1 MRLNILV
8 TMPRGEIFDTF
19 FGRERILELEALG
32 TVEWNEGCE
41 QFSQEE
47 LCERIAGKDICVT
60 GWGSPLFDEKVL
72 AHADRLKLIAHTG
85 GSVKPI
91 VTDAVYERGI
101 RVVSGNRVFA
111 ESVAEGV
118 IAYALAALRDIPYY
132 SAQVKAGFWRP
143 KFENRGLLDRSVGIV
158 GYGMIAGYVVQMLE
172 PFHSRIKVFSRHI
185 SEEELK
191 RHNMQK
197 AELDEIFSTC
207 DIISIH
213 CGMTAENY
221 HLVTG
226 DLLKKMKPGALLI
239 NTARGPIIEENAL
252 VKALQEQD
260 IRAVLDVF
268 DIEPLPVD
276 HPLLSCDNAILM
288 PHMAGPTVDRRIAV
302 THAVIRDIRNFLEGL
317 PLECEITKS
326 YAAKMSVR

>member
-1 MRLNILV
+1 MIL
-8 TMPRGEIFDTF
+8 F

-158 GYGMIAGYVVQMLE
+158 GYGM
-172 PFHSRIKVFSRHI
+172 
-185 SEEELK
+185 
-191 RHNMQK
+191 
-197 AELDEIFSTC
+197 
-207 DIISIH
+207 
-213 CGMTAENY
+213 TAENGGFAEKDETRRTADQYGARAY
-221 HLVTG
+221 HQGKCAGEDSAGTG
-226 DLLKKMKPGALLI
+226 YPGGA
-239 NTARGPIIEENAL
+239 GC
-252 VKALQEQD
+252 
-260 IRAVLDVF
+260 IRYRT
-268 DIEPLPVD
+268 P
-276 HPLLSCDNAILM
+276 SCRSSA
-288 PHMAGPTVDRRIAV
+288 P
-302 THAVIRDIRNFLEGL
+302 FL
-317 PLECEITKS
+317 
-326 YAAKMSVR
+326 R